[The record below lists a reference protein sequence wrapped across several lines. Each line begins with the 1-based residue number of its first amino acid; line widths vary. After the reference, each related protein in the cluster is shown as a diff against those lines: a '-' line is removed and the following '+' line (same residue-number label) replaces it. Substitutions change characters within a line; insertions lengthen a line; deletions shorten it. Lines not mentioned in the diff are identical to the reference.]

1 LNRVGR
7 VLRDA
12 SAVGRGRRP
21 VSNSYPA
28 GGPTVGVLI
37 QIKAVARLPP
47 SGVIASQS
55 AAHLAPKTKLL
66 ARNNKTRCRCSGN
79 PSATAGTASRLIQ
92 HPRAAPTMNR
102 DDGLFWISLIWF
114 VVLCGAELW
123 AIVSF

>member
-79 PSATAGTASRLIQ
+79 PSATAGTASRLIHHQ
-92 HPRAAPTMNR
+92 WAAPTMNR
-102 DDGLFWISLIWF
+102 DDALIWLSLFWF
-114 VVLCGAELW
+114 VALCGLALW
-123 AIVSF
+123 AFLSL